1 MFNGKAILFALVIL
15 CGICS
20 GCATVPRDLSSPA
33 AFNLSGTQYSSLS
46 AFCQSKGINW
56 KYDGLTRSVVLNK
69 GIHKI
74 SLQIGNNLAV
84 IDGSVSRMK
93 EPVEIYSGAI
103 VIPHKFREQVLEPLF
118 KEQSAL
124 KPRVSLAGIRK
135 AVIDAGHGG
144 KDPGALGKT
153 GLKEKDVTLDIA
165 RRLAAALKAQ
175 GVETVMTRSSDKF
188 IPLPDRVAITNN
200 ASADIFIS
208 IHANAN
214 RARSLSGFEVYH
226 ISQAVPDIQKAAAS
240 AKTARLNLDRGC
252 FASGDMTLKTI
263 LWDMIYN
270 YNRGESIELSRILCR
285 DMDESLDAR
294 IIGVK
299 SANFFVLRGANI
311 PAVLI
316 EVGFVSNGNEEK
328 LLRSGSYR
336 QTLAEGI
343 EKGLAD
349 YCSIKSERCS
359 R

>member
-1 MFNGKAILFALVIL
+1 MLFNGKAILALAIL

-20 GCATVPRDLSSPA
+20 GCATVPRDLDKGA
-33 AFNLSGTQYSSLS
+33 AFNFSGTQYSSLA

-56 KYDGLTRSVVLNK
+56 DYDGLTRSVVLKK

-84 IDGSVSRMK
+84 IDGSASRMK
-93 EPVEIYSGAI
+93 EPLEIYSGAI
-103 VIPHKFREQVLEPLF
+103 IIPHKFREQVLEPLF
-118 KEQSAL
+118 KDQTGV
-124 KPRVSLAGIRK
+124 KPKISFSGIRK

-144 KDPGALGKT
+144 KDPGAMGKT

-188 IPLPDRVAITNN
+188 IPLPDRVSITNN
-200 ASADIFIS
+200 SGADIFIS

-226 ISQAVPDIQKAAAS
+226 ISQAVPDSQKAAAA
-240 AKTARLNLDRGC
+240 AKTAKLNLDRGC
-252 FASGDMTLKTI
+252 FASSDLTLKTI
-263 LWDMIYN
+263 IWDMIYN

-299 SANFFVLRGANI
+299 SANFFVLRGANV

-316 EVGFVSNGNEEK
+316 EVGFVSNGNEER

-349 YCSIKSERCS
+349 YCSVKSERYS